1 MVKKFLTLGII
12 LLNSLL
18 FFGCSN
24 SMDNSITFNNMSSS
38 NILFNFRGT
47 ITQVPSGE
55 NVVIKNIPGGTYNY
69 SMTYDYPN
77 GASSISTNG
86 ATSGSLVIKGGT
98 KILFLYTSNLAN
110 NTYTLNITMSDSD
123 DQSSST
129 SVTGP

>member
-1 MVKKFLTLGII
+1 MNTKFLLVGVF
-12 LLNSLL
+12 LLNSII

-47 ITQVPSGE
+47 VTQIPSGE
-55 NVVIKNIPGGTYNY
+55 KVVIKNIPAGTYNY

-77 GASSISTNG
+77 GASSVSTNG
-86 ATSGSLVIKGGT
+86 STIGNIIIKGGT
-98 KILFLYTSNLAN
+98 KILFLYTSNLSN
-110 NTYTLNITMSDSD
+110 STYTLNITMSNSD